1 MQRPIRIRRVVY
13 PLLVPR
19 RLCIILHEW
28 CKARFVPESLRYDIN
43 MISADPTVF
52 YILRIRLSNVDFNMN
67 LGLSKGQFSQQMTI
81 AEENSIFEPRDF
93 SN

>member
-1 MQRPIRIRRVVY
+1 MHYFKATSFEMWTMQRPIRIRRVVY

-52 YILRIRLSNVDFNMN
+52 YILSGIHLCIYIIP
-67 LGLSKGQFSQQMTI
+67 K
-81 AEENSIFEPRDF
+81 SI
-93 SN
+93 